1 MNKRPSLTLA
11 VVTATRLM
19 RADFEAQADG
29 PVQVWSGQRP
39 AGGRTIAEAAGA
51 ALALGGGR
59 PAARVLV
66 LCEELWCQSVTLPAV
81 QTDGLSP
88 HETAQALQFEVEP
101 FSNLAPGESVVG
113 HRVSPTSGGMKL
125 YWVVECSRSELAA
138 IRDVVGKAG
147 GRLIGVSHPG
157 GLPRPVGEVV
167 SRQPWHRVEQW
178 TRGMLLVRSASGA
191 ADQVSIQSVT
201 PAQLEGLHLPP
212 AEYGETFSADAEDS
226 LVRRWLSAW
235 AACLARHPAGLAIL
249 APAPAVVPIRRLVL
263 AGIGFE
269 LLAAAA
275 CFAGGRW
282 AAAYRAGLR
291 RDVVEVRASVGQ
303 IMRIEKENA
312 DAVRALAEL
321 RQGKDDGKGGGR
333 VLELRRRAWPSL
345 LRALAQARPRD
356 VVIQELRD
364 EGRWSLLVSGIGM
377 SAGVV
382 DELTVGLTQQLR
394 GTGWTV
400 HPKQKVALGVFDNAG
415 PWSFTLQVAMAD
427 SLTTSEMAARAVP
440 EGTPAG
446 GEVP

>member
-1 MNKRPSLTLA
+1 MNKRPSLTIA

-19 RADFEAQADG
+19 RADFDTQTDG
-29 PVQVWSGQRP
+29 PVQVWSGLRP
-39 AGGRTIAEAAGA
+39 AGGRMIAEAVSTT
-51 ALALGGGR
+51 LALGGGR

-66 LCEELWCQSVTLPAV
+66 LCEDLWCQSVTLPAA

-101 FSNLAPGESVVG
+101 FSNLAPSESVVG
-113 HRVSPTSGGMKL
+113 HRVSPQSGGTRL
-125 YWVVECSRSELAA
+125 YWVVECSRSDLAA
-138 IRDVVGKAG
+138 IRDVVSKAG

-157 GLPRPVGEVV
+157 GLPMPVGDVV

-178 TRGMLLVRSASGA
+178 SRGMLLVRSPSGA
-191 ADQVSIQSVT
+191 ADQVSIQSAT
-201 PAQLEGLHLPP
+201 PAQLEGLHIPP
-212 AEYGETFSADAEDS
+212 SEYGESLAADAEDS
-226 LVRRWLSAW
+226 LVRRWLCAW
-235 AACLARHPAGLAIL
+235 AACLARQSAGLAIL
-249 APAPAVVPIRRLVL
+249 APAPAVVPIRRLML

-275 CFAGGRW
+275 CFACGRW

-291 RDVVEVRASVGQ
+291 REVVEVRASVGQ
-303 IMRIEKENA
+303 IMQIEKENA
-312 DAVRALAEL
+312 DAVRALVDL
-321 RQGKDDGKGGGR
+321 RQGKDVGEGGGR
-333 VLELRRRAWPSL
+333 VLELRRRALPSL

-382 DELTVGLTQQLR
+382 DELTLGLTRQLR

-400 HPKQKVALGVFDNAG
+400 HPMQKVALGVFDNAG
-415 PWSFTLQVAMAD
+415 PWRFTLQVAMAD
-427 SLTTSEMAARAVP
+427 SLMTAERAVRAVP
-440 EGTPAG
+440 VAAPAE